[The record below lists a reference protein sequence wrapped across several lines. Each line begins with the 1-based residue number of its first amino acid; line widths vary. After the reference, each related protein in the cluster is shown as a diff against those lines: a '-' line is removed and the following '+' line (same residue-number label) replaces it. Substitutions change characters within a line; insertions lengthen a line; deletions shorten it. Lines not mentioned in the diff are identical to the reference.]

1 MHDGRDHDARADD
14 GGFLWE
20 AAHIA
25 VAGVRAA
32 ARAPGRRVGR
42 GYLGMGTRLLR
53 KGVWVGASMGAPAQ
67 VSAGA
72 GRTPPGSV
80 SRPAPAP
87 VR

>member
-1 MHDGRDHDARADD
+1 MRDGRDHDARAGD
-14 GGFLWE
+14 GGFLRE

-53 KGVWVGASMGAPAQ
+53 EGAWVGTNMGAPAQ

-72 GRTPPGSV
+72 GRTPPGPV
-80 SRPAPAP
+80 SRPVPAP